1 MPGSEEQPE
10 DSGTFP
16 PSTARSEVS
25 GSARD
30 VVQAYELSGGVHFY
44 RTEPDAGRIPRQ
56 LPGDVRGFVNRVTE
70 LERLDAVLTEQA
82 GQAHAISVLV
92 LDGTAGAGKTSLAV
106 HWAHRIRD
114 QFPDGQLYVNLRGY
128 DAGAP
133 IRAADALDQF
143 LRAFSIRTDE
153 IPAELQSK
161 AALYRSLVAD
171 RRLLI
176 VLDNAATV
184 GQVRPLLPGSSSCLV
199 LVTSR
204 SRLRGLAVREGARHV
219 PVDPLSE
226 TDAVDLVQAVTNGY
240 RVNDEPGELR
250 ELTRLCAQLPL
261 ALRIAAER
269 AASRPRM
276 PLAELIQD
284 LRDESA
290 LWDALSTEDDE
301 EASAVRTVF
310 AWSYRALPAGTA
322 RLFRLLGLHPG
333 PEFSVE
339 AAAAMAASNVRD
351 VRSVLHTL
359 TGAHLLEE
367 TGRDRYQFHDLLRL
381 YALDQAHQD
390 ESEQDQQAAVGRVL
404 NWYLYSAIAATI
416 QVNPPMRIRDA
427 DLAPVDSDTVPMSF
441 SDYHQALAW
450 YDAERLNLMA
460 AVHAAANAG
469 FDQIAW
475 QIPATLG
482 SIYGYRDAVGAWLA
496 YQQVGLEA
504 ARRVAARHGEGL
516 VLETLGVQYRLSDR
530 LPEAS
535 DYCRAALTAFQA
547 TGDQLGE
554 TRTLL
559 ELGLIHRRRRQLT
572 EARQSFEQAMALSAE
587 LDDRT
592 QAALLHR
599 NLGGIYLDAGELVEA
614 ENQLMRAEQMFRDI
628 NQEIE
633 DSITLRYIA
642 AVRIELGRL
651 TEGRESLE
659 QALAIARDHDDPV
672 VEASTLLEFSQLELA
687 EGATDACLATS
698 QQAATMLRQLGRRS
712 HEALAL
718 AVTAG
723 AYRRSGRL
731 EDATA
736 FYRRTVTIQRD
747 LGDRW
752 QLAVALNNLGTV
764 LHEMGQRT
772 EAQASWQ
779 EVTVLIA
786 DYSDVRAEALRA
798 EVDRRLNQEDP
809 SS

>member
-1 MPGSEEQPE
+1 MTTPDEPSDRPE
-10 DSGTFP
+10 DSRHQQLH
-16 PSTARSEVS
+16 S
-25 GSARD
+25 
-30 VVQAYELSGGVHFY
+30 ELSGTANDVIQAQSIRGGVHFHQV
-44 RTEPDAGRIPRQ
+44 TADSGRVPRQ
-56 LPGDVRGFVNRVTE
+56 LPGDVRGFVNRVVE
-70 LERLDAVLTEQA
+70 LERLEAVLTNQTE
-82 GQAHAISVLV
+82 QAHAVSILV

-106 HWAHRIRD
+106 HWAHRIHD

-133 IRAADALDQF
+133 IRPEAALDQF

-153 IPAELQSK
+153 MPAELETK

-204 SRLRGLAVREGARHV
+204 SRLPGLAVRDGARRV
-219 PVDPLSE
+219 SVDPLSE
-226 TDAVDLVQAVTNGY
+226 GDAIDLVRAVTNGY
-240 RVNDEPGELR
+240 RVDDDSSELR

-290 LWDALSTEDDE
+290 LWDALSTDDDE

-351 VRSVLHTL
+351 VRPVLHAL

-390 ESEQDQQAAVGRVL
+390 ESEQDQQAALGRTL
-404 NWYLYSAIAATI
+404 NWYLHSARAATVRI
-416 QVNPPMRIRDA
+416 NPPVRIRDT
-427 DLAPVDSDTVPMSF
+427 DLAPIDSEIVPISF
-441 SDYHQALAW
+441 SDYEQASGW
-450 YDAERLNLMA
+450 YDSERLNLIA
-460 AVHAAANAG
+460 ATQAAANAG
-469 FDQIAW
+469 FYQIAW
-475 QIPATLG
+475 QIPAILG
-482 SIYGYRDAVGAWLA
+482 SIYGYRDAVGTWLTA
-496 YQQVGLEA
+496 QRVALEA
-504 ARRVAARHGEGL
+504 TRRVDARHGEGL
-516 VLETLGVQYRLSDR
+516 ILETLGVQHRLAGR
-530 LPEAS
+530 LQEAS
-535 DYCRAALTAFQA
+535 NHCRAALRNFQES
-547 TGDQLGE
+547 GDRLGE
-554 TRTLL
+554 TRTLI
-559 ELGLIHRRRRQLT
+559 ELGLIYRRQRQLA
-572 EARQSFEQAMALSAE
+572 EARQSFEHAMTISQE
-587 LDDRT
+587 FGDQIQT
-592 QAALLHR
+592 ALLRR
-599 NLGGIYLDAGELVEA
+599 NLGGIYFDSGEITEA
-614 ENQLMRAEQMFRDI
+614 ENQLILASRMFRDI
-628 NQEIE
+628 DQKTEE
-633 DSITLRYIA
+633 SVTLRYIA

-651 TEGRESLE
+651 IEARQTLMA
-659 QALAIARDHDDPV
+659 ALTIARDHDDPII
-672 VEASTLLEFSQLELA
+672 EATALLELSRLELA
-687 EGATDACLATS
+687 EGAIDVCLATS
-698 QQAATMLRQLGRRS
+698 QQAAATLRQLGRHG

-723 AYRRSGRL
+723 AYRQSGRL
-731 EDATA
+731 EDAAA
-736 FYRRTVTIQRD
+736 FYRRTITIQRGLD
-747 LGDRW
+747 DRW
-752 QLAVALNNLGTV
+752 QLAVALNNLATV
-764 LHEMGQRT
+764 LHEMDQLA

-779 EVTVLIA
+779 EASVLIA
-786 DYSDVRAEALRA
+786 TYSDARAEALRA
-798 EVDRRLNQEDP
+798 EVDIWLN
-809 SS
+809 